1 MCRKQ
6 HQKDAGK
13 RLLTV
18 QITCH
23 FVYSVMPQIDENQ
36 EIIRFRNF
44 PCHFFVCA
52 HKMVLS
58 LHPERLKVNNKARER
73 IMIMMT
79 FGIMIVAVA
88 AFALIAGE
96 GMNLGIKSCK

>member
-1 MCRKQ
+1 MKI
-6 HQKDAGK
+6 KKSSGFE
-13 RLLTV
+13 T
-18 QITCH
+18 
-23 FVYSVMPQIDENQ
+23 
-36 EIIRFRNF
+36 F
-44 PCHFFVCA
+44 PAIFVCA